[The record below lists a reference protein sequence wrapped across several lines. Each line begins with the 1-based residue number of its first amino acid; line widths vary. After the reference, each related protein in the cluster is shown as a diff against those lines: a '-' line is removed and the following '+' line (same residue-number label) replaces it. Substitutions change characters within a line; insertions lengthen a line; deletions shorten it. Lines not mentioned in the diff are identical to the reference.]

1 MAVAAWADLASLAN
15 DLSKAEGTG
24 ITLAAADIIQQSA
37 QRIQST
43 AQSLAP
49 IKSGRL
55 RQSISIR
62 YPEPLKAIVGPQV
75 EYGKYQ
81 EFGTGT
87 RGEFPTKPY
96 EIRPKG
102 GRKFLSFTVNGKK
115 VVVRRVT
122 HPGVPPRPF
131 MRPAIEQVLGEL
143 TTSLADKGALLIT
156 KGPNA

>member
-122 HPGVPPRPF
+122 HPGEWALPGG
-131 MRPAIEQVLGEL
+131 MRHATVTARAALGRHGFSEK
-143 TTSLADKGALLIT
+143 AGGQG
-156 KGPNA
+156 GP